1 MLSMSSD
8 LLIERLTR
16 ISVDNYQL
24 KENEVFDSTR
34 NFVLCKKC
42 GKPKKKLT
50 WSDAICN
57 LVYHPVEE
65 KCDCEKAKIEQE
77 ERQRRI
83 SFCKSYYNT
92 DLYLEEINKECR
104 YSRLDTIPANLFH
117 DDFYTVRDSVKQWIS
132 DYEYGKNGI
141 SIIGDVGLG
150 KSTLMAALR
159 NEFLDRGY
167 TCAMTT
173 ISNIMRHQYNRT
185 VRQNEFSYET
195 YWNVDVLIIDD
206 IGADFSNQGLKKSD
220 YNSTLFSI
228 INFRD
233 VNHRTTCYTSNLS
246 KQKLVNLGIDNR
258 SVDRLKE
265 MVSIQYMLEGESIR
279 GIKQGD

>member
-1 MLSMSSD
+1 MQLMND

-65 KCDCEKAKIEQE
+65 KCDCEKAKIEEE

-92 DLYLEEINKECR
+92 ELYLEEINKECR
-104 YSRLDTIPANLFH
+104 YSRLDSVPADLFH
-117 DDFYTVRDSVKQWIS
+117 EDFYNVRDTLKEWV
-132 DYEYGKNGI
+132 NGYKPGDMGV
-141 SIIGDVGLG
+141 SIVGTVGLG
-150 KSTLMAALR
+150 KSTLMACLR
-159 NEFLDRGY
+159 NELLDRGY
-167 TCAMTT
+167 SCVMST
-173 ISNIMRHQYNRT
+173 ISNIMRHQSYRT

-195 YWNVDVLIIDD
+195 YWNVDALIIDD
-206 IGADFSNQGLKKSD
+206 IGADFTNQGLKKSD
-220 YNSTLFSI
+220 YNATLFSI
-228 INFRD
+228 INFRNT
-233 VNHRTTCYTSNLS
+233 NHRTTLYTSNLYNPE
-246 KQKLVNLGIDNR
+246 LIRMGVDERAI
-258 SVDRLKE
+258 DRLEE
-265 MVSIQYMLEGESIR
+265 MVELRFTLEGESIR
-279 GIKQGD
+279 GIKQG

>member
-1 MLSMSSD
+1 MQLMND

-24 KENEVFDSTR
+24 KENEVFDSTH

-65 KCDCEKAKIEQE
+65 KCDCEKAKIEEE

-92 DLYLEEINKECR
+92 ELYLEEINKECR
-104 YSRLDTIPANLFH
+104 YSRLDSVPADLFH
-117 DDFYTVRDSVKQWIS
+117 EDFYNVRDTLKEWV
-132 DYEYGKNGI
+132 NGYKPGDMGV
-141 SIIGDVGLG
+141 SIVGTVGLG
-150 KSTLMAALR
+150 KSTLMACLR
-159 NEFLDRGY
+159 NELLDRGY
-167 TCAMTT
+167 SCVMST
-173 ISNIMRHQYNRT
+173 ISNIMRHQSYRT

-195 YWNVDVLIIDD
+195 YWNVDALIIDD
-206 IGADFSNQGLKKSD
+206 IGADFTNQGLKKSD
-220 YNSTLFSI
+220 YNATLFSI
-228 INFRD
+228 INFRNT
-233 VNHRTTCYTSNLS
+233 NHRTTLYTSNLYNPE
-246 KQKLVNLGIDNR
+246 LIRMGVDERAI
-258 SVDRLKE
+258 DRLEE
-265 MVSIQYMLEGESIR
+265 MVELRFTLEGESIR

>member
-1 MLSMSSD
+1 MQLMND

-24 KENEVFDSTR
+24 KENEVFDSTH

-57 LVYHPVEE
+57 LVYHPVDE
-65 KCDCEKAKIEQE
+65 KCDCEKAKIEEE

-92 DLYLEEINKECR
+92 ELYLEEINKECR
-104 YSRLDTIPANLFH
+104 YSRLDSVPADLFH
-117 DDFYTVRDSVKQWIS
+117 EDFYNVRDTLKEWV
-132 DYEYGKNGI
+132 NGYKPGDMGV
-141 SIIGDVGLG
+141 SIVGTVGLG
-150 KSTLMAALR
+150 KSTLMACLR
-159 NEFLDRGY
+159 NELLDRGY
-167 TCAMTT
+167 SCVMST
-173 ISNIMRHQYNRT
+173 ISNIMRHQSYRT

-195 YWNVDVLIIDD
+195 YWNVDAMIIDD
-206 IGADFSNQGLKKSD
+206 IGADFTNQGLKKSD
-220 YNSTLFSI
+220 YNATLFSI
-228 INFRD
+228 INFRNT
-233 VNHRTTCYTSNLS
+233 NHRTTLYTSNLYNPE
-246 KQKLVNLGIDNR
+246 LIRMGVDERAI
-258 SVDRLKE
+258 DRLEE
-265 MVSIQYMLEGESIR
+265 MVELRFTLEGESIR

>member
-1 MLSMSSD
+1 MQLMND

-65 KCDCEKAKIEQE
+65 KCDCEKAKIEEE

-92 DLYLEEINKECR
+92 ELYLEEINKECR
-104 YSRLDTIPANLFH
+104 YSRLDYVPADLFH
-117 DDFYTVRDSVKQWIS
+117 EDFYNVRDTLKEWV
-132 DYEYGKNGI
+132 NGYKPGDMGV
-141 SIIGDVGLG
+141 SIVGTVGLG
-150 KSTLMAALR
+150 KSTLMACLR
-159 NEFLDRGY
+159 NELLDRGY
-167 TCAMTT
+167 SCVMST
-173 ISNIMRHQYNRT
+173 ISNIMRHQSYRT

-195 YWNVDVLIIDD
+195 YWNVDALIIDD
-206 IGADFSNQGLKKSD
+206 IGADFTNQGLKKSD
-220 YNSTLFSI
+220 YNATLFSI
-228 INFRD
+228 INFRNT
-233 VNHRTTCYTSNLS
+233 NHRTTLYTSNLYNPE
-246 KQKLVNLGIDNR
+246 LIRMGVDERAI
-258 SVDRLKE
+258 DRLEE
-265 MVSIQYMLEGESIR
+265 MVELRFTLEGESIR
-279 GIKQGD
+279 GIKQG